1 MRLWGGTRS
10 WPNLFETS
18 ESVSSQFVCRL
29 VWILYD
35 CCQLPLWKKKK
46 KNGFEP
52 ESVLF
57 CCFAG
62 KVLLE
67 GTWCTGLAGL
77 SRQEETRENRSTEA
91 SVFAALTPAELHSGV
106 EVKKKK
112 KNNKKTNLLLPHSHT
127 SPARHTHTCT
137 HTLTRFHLTRTH
149 AISQLTYCSQT
160 NTMHYLP
167 RSCSSLPHNRAHAS
181 SS

>member
-57 CCFAG
+57 CCFTG

-112 KNNKKTNLLLPHSHT
+112 KTTKKQTFCCHIRTQALLGT
-127 SPARHTHTCT
+127 HTHA
-137 HTLTRFHLTRTH
+137 HTLSHDSTWH
-149 AISQLTYCSQT
+149 AHTQS
-160 NTMHYLP
+160 
-167 RSCSSLPHNRAHAS
+167 RS
-181 SS
+181 